1 MGATGGGPWSWR
13 RRRRSC
19 QRLRALLAR
28 GGQSF
33 QWPRIGHLPGR
44 RRSASRLD
52 RCDAHSGR
60 GCHLRSAPS
69 RASGCNVVNDGA
81 DDRPRRVLVV
91 DDEPAIL
98 RALTSALTARGYRVS
113 QAVDGQTAI
122 DSVAVDPPDVVV
134 LDLRL
139 PDIDGVEVCR
149 RVRTWSDVPIIV
161 LSANGLDE
169 RKVEALD
176 EGANDYVTKPY
187 STPEL
192 LARIRAALRSSAAAN
207 STLENSMLVV
217 GDLRIDLARRTV
229 TVGDRVVDFTP
240 KEFAFLALLARFP
253 GRVLTHSAIL
263 REVWGPDYG
272 TETQYLRVYA
282 GQIRKKLDD
291 DMRNPRLLPA
301 LGVGYRLQPRADPAT

>member
-1 MGATGGGPWSWR
+1 VN
-13 RRRRSC
+13 
-19 QRLRALLAR
+19 RA
-28 GGQSF
+28 
-33 QWPRIGHLPGR
+33 
-44 RRSASRLD
+44 
-52 RCDAHSGR
+52 
-60 GCHLRSAPS
+60 APE
-69 RASGCNVVNDGA
+69 
-81 DDRPRRVLVV
+81 RPQRVLVV

-122 DSVAVDPPDVVV
+122 DSVAADPPDAVV

-192 LARIRAALRSSAAAN
+192 LARIRAALRSSAAA
-207 STLENSMLVV
+207 SSPVENSVLVV

-229 TVGDRVVDFTP
+229 TVGERVVDFTP

-253 GRVLTHSAIL
+253 GRVLTHTAIL
-263 REVWGPDYG
+263 HEVWGPDYG
-272 TETQYLRVYA
+272 SETQYLRVYA
-282 GQIRKKLDD
+282 GQIRKKLED
-291 DMRNPRLLPA
+291 DMRNPRLVTD
-301 LGVGYRLQPRADPAT
+301 LGVGYRLQPRADPTT

>member
-1 MGATGGGPWSWR
+1 
-13 RRRRSC
+13 
-19 QRLRALLAR
+19 
-28 GGQSF
+28 
-33 QWPRIGHLPGR
+33 
-44 RRSASRLD
+44 
-52 RCDAHSGR
+52 
-60 GCHLRSAPS
+60 
-69 RASGCNVVNDGA
+69 
-81 DDRPRRVLVV
+81 
-91 DDEPAIL
+91 
-98 RALTSALTARGYRVS
+98 VS

-161 LSANGLDE
+161 LSANGVDE

-291 DMRNPRLLPA
+291 DMRNPRLVTD

>member
-1 MGATGGGPWSWR
+1 VSRGAPDGP
-13 RRRRSC
+13 
-19 QRLRALLAR
+19 QR
-28 GGQSF
+28 
-33 QWPRIGHLPGR
+33 I
-44 RRSASRLD
+44 
-52 RCDAHSGR
+52 
-60 GCHLRSAPS
+60 
-69 RASGCNVVNDGA
+69 
-81 DDRPRRVLVV
+81 LVV

-98 RALTSALTARGYRVS
+98 RALTSALTARGYKVS
-113 QAVDGQTAI
+113 QAVDGQSAI
-122 DSVAVDPPDVVV
+122 DSVAVDPPDAVV

-149 RVRTWSDVPIIV
+149 RLRTWSGVPIIV

-207 STLENSMLVV
+207 STIEDGVLVV

-240 KEFAFLALLARFP
+240 KEFAFLALLARYP

-263 REVWGPDYG
+263 HEVWGPDYG

-291 DMRNPRLLPA
+291 DMRNPRLVTD
-301 LGVGYRLQPRADPAT
+301 LGVGYRLQPRAEPAT